1 GRERGAGAAGGTA
14 GEAAQVPR
22 VARRRPGQI
31 ERGPAEGELVRREL
45 ADDDSAGLTQPLDR
59 EGVFLWHIV
68 LHDLGMAGRGDAGG
82 LVDVLEADRDAVQ
95 RSAIF
100 AGGDLGFGGTRLMAR
115 RVGEH
120 SDEAVQPAVEPRDA
134 IKPAVD

>member
-1 GRERGAGAAGGTA
+1 MG
-14 GEAAQVPR
+14 
-22 VARRRPGQI
+22 
-31 ERGPAEGELVRREL
+31 REL

-59 EGVFLWHIV
+59 EGVFLRHMV
-68 LHDLGMAGRGDAGG
+68 LHDLGMAGRRDAGG

-100 AGGDLGFGGTRLMAR
+100 AGGDLGLGGTRLMAR
-115 RVGEH
+115 RIGEH

-134 IKPAVD
+134 VKPAVDQFNRRQFAFLDQPRRLGDR